1 MKLLRNFIFFLG
13 STTDFIKEINEQIGC
28 VLWPTRETHNDL
40 QSLLGVRDY
49 FYLAYLVAQ
58 QDYQVL
64 TLSVMMELPP
74 GSDVRINLGSI

>member
-1 MKLLRNFIFFLG
+1 MICSPSG
-13 STTDFIKEINEQIGC
+13 SQR
-28 VLWPTRETHNDL
+28 L
-40 QSLLGVRDY
+40 

-74 GSDVRINLGSI
+74 GSDVRINLGSIYLVPGKMQSRDSIEDGGVR